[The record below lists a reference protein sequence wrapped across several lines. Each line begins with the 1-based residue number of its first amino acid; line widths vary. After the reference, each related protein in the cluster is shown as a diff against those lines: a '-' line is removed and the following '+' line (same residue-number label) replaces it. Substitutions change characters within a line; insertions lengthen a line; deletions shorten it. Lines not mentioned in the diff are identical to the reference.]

1 MKKLLLFIAFVV
13 AAFIGNN
20 LFHGRTALQMRTV
33 MLVNPYSPTS
43 PLYADEKAFV
53 DRFNAND
60 KLRDHYAG
68 IITSKGLYS
77 AWKTAFSRGA
87 RSLPRERLVEAAR
100 TQAAILARLPDAS
113 CAKFVRP
120 QDDFDQALGAD
131 IRTAVEALPPYHHRV
146 MTSFFYDSLQAEL
159 DNAPVIAVDQD
170 NLQVAMLALG
180 RRYPG
185 EYGQRLV
192 GVLSNPVAASDADAC
207 WAANSLM
214 TTAADLPDNEAEAL
228 LRKSFGG

>member
-1 MKKLLLFIAFVV
+1 MKKLLLFIALI
-13 AAFIGNN
+13 AAIVIGNN
-20 LFHGRTALQMRTV
+20 LFHGRTVFQMRTP
-33 MLVNPYSPTS
+33 MLVNPYPQSSPM
-43 PLYADEKAFV
+43 YADQQAFV
-53 DRFNAND
+53 DKFNGNV

-68 IITSKGLYS
+68 IITSKGLYA
-77 AWKTAFSRGA
+77 AWKSAFSRGA
-87 RSLPRERLVEAAR
+87 RSLPRDRLVQAAK
-100 TQAAILARLPDAS
+100 TQAAILARLPEAS
-113 CAKFVRP
+113 CAKFARP

-131 IRTAVEALPPYHHRV
+131 IRTAVEALPSRHHLI
-146 MTSFFYDSLQAEL
+146 MNDFFYDSLQAEL
-159 DNAPVIAVDQD
+159 DSAPVIPVDQE

-185 EYGQRLV
+185 EYGARLI